1 MTEIPFSKPYFS
13 QAEADIAGRV
23 ILSGAVGG
31 AGPITAR
38 VQKQME
44 ARFGVRH
51 ALLVTSGTHAMEL
64 ALMASNLEPGD
75 EVILPSFT
83 FTSTATA
90 VLRQGARPVFAE
102 IDEDTFNLDVED
114 VAARITP
121 RTRAIIPVHY
131 AGVAARMDRIME
143 MARTHDL
150 FV

>member
-1 MTEIPFSKPYFS
+1 MAETIPFSKPYFS
-13 QAEADIAGRV
+13 QEEAEIAGQV

-38 VQKQME
+38 VEKSME
-44 ARFGVRH
+44 ARFGVKR

-64 ALMASNLEPGD
+64 ALMAFDLKPGD

-90 VLRQGARPVFAE
+90 ILRQGARPVFAE
-102 IDEDTFNLDVED
+102 IDEDTLNLDVED
-114 VAARITP
+114 VAGRITS

-131 AGVAARMDRIME
+131 AGVGCRMDRIME
-143 MARTHDL
+143 LARQHE
-150 FV
+150 